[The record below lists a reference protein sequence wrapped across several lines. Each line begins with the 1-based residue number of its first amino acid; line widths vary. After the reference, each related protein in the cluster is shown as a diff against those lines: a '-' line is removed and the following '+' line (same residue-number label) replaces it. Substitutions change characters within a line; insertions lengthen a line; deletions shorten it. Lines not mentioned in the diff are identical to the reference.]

1 MGMEWAWLLPA
12 LCIGAFGVIAL
23 LGRQLGG
30 AGSAALAVGAIAT
43 AFALF
48 WFVTADHLDS
58 GAAVFSRVWFDA
70 GDARVLLGMN
80 VDQLAIIMLGLVT
93 AVSLAV
99 QVYSLRY
106 MSGDPRF
113 GWYFGLH
120 SLFAA
125 AMLGLVLAN
134 NLLTFYFVWEL
145 VGLGSYLLIGFWHER
160 RPAAEAA
167 KKAFITTRIGDVA
180 LLSGILLLFKVTGTF
195 EMDEIF
201 AQAAAGDISATSLN
215 LSAAL
220 IFIGAAGKSA
230 QFPFHVWLPDAM
242 EGPTPVSALIHAATM
257 VAAGV
262 YLVARMMPLFDAA
275 PGVLLFVSYIGLTTA
290 FIGASLALVQNDIK
304 KVLAYSTISQLGFM
318 MLALGS
324 LGLAA
329 GIFHLLAHGFFK
341 ALLFLCA
348 GSVIHAMHEKQDI
361 REMGGLRTRMPFT
374 YVAFVL
380 ATFALVGIFPTSGFF
395 SKDEVL
401 VAVLDGRGA
410 VWYVAGL
417 VAAGMTA
424 LYIGRLLFMVFSGQP
439 RSDEA
444 QTAHESPP
452 AMVLPMLALMVPAA
466 GLGLL
471 ALSWGDYG
479 GFGTFLFFAPEGPHG
494 YELRGWVFWPAFALA
509 YVALAAGRLLYFR
522 PRGLAP
528 SIVQSRLPW
537 LYHFLE
543 KKLYMDHAYQWTVDR
558 VVMVV
563 SGATAWFD
571 RKVVNNAGVDGS
583 GKLTVMSGHL
593 LRYHETGL
601 VSNYVWAIAA
611 SATLILVV
619 VVAVAA

>member
-23 LGRQLGG
+23 LGRRLGG
-30 AGSAALAVGAIAT
+30 AASAALAVAAIAA

-48 WFVTADHLDS
+48 WLVTSDHLDS
-58 GAAVFSRVWFDA
+58 GPAVFSRVWFDA
-70 GDARVLLGMN
+70 GDARVRLGMN

-93 AVSLAV
+93 AVSLAI

-106 MSGDPRF
+106 MAGDPRF

-134 NLLTFYFVWEL
+134 NLLVFYFVWEL
-145 VGLGSYLLIGFWHER
+145 VGLGSYLLIGFWYER
-160 RPAAEAA
+160 RSAAEAA
-167 KKAFITTRIGDVA
+167 KKAFIVTRVGDVA
-180 LLSGILLLFKVTGTF
+180 LLSGILVLFRVTGTF

-201 AQAAAGDISATSLN
+201 AQARAGEISATSLN

-220 IFIGAAGKSA
+220 IFVGAAGKSA

-262 YLVARMMPLFDAA
+262 YLIARMLPLFDQA
-275 PGVLLFVSYIGLTTA
+275 PGVLLFVSFIGLTTA

-304 KVLAYSTISQLGFM
+304 RVLAYSTISQLGFM

-361 REMGGLRTRMPFT
+361 REMGGLRNRMPIT
-374 YVAFVL
+374 YVAFFV
-380 ATFALVGIFPTSGFF
+380 AAFALIGIFPTSGFF

-401 VAVLDGRGA
+401 VAALDGRGA

-417 VAAGMTA
+417 VAAGLTA
-424 LYIGRLLFMVFSGQP
+424 LYVARLLFLVFSGQP
-439 RSDEA
+439 RSEEA
-444 QTAHESPP
+444 RTARESPP
-452 AMVLPMLALMVPAA
+452 LMVLPMLALMVPAA
-466 GLGLL
+466 GIGLL

-479 GFGTFLFFAPEGPHG
+479 GFGTFLFFAPDGPHG
-494 YELRGWVFWPAFALA
+494 FELRAWVFWPAFILS
-509 YVALAAGRLLYFR
+509 YVVLLAGRLLFFR
-522 PRGLAP
+522 PEGLAP
-528 SIVQSRLPW
+528 SIVQSRLPG
-537 LYHFLE
+537 LYRFLE
-543 KKLYMDHAYQWTVDR
+543 NGLYLDHVYQWVVDR
-558 VVMVV
+558 IVLTL
-563 SGATAWFD
+563 SAATAWFD
-571 RKVVNNAGVDGS
+571 RRVVNDAGVDGP
-583 GKLTVMSGHL
+583 GKVTVWSSFV
-593 LRYHETGL
+593 LRYHETGI

-611 SATLILVV
+611 SGTLILVV